1 MAVESIYAEAFIASL
16 LNDATLL
23 GATALNG
30 SFQDVIFKN
39 EARQGAPY
47 PLVVYDLYDPD
58 DVNSGNG
65 VRMMVR
71 SLYRLRTVGK
81 VVDRVLQDAGRVR
94 VTANRVDDLLNNVR
108 RRSYTVDGVTYNFNV
123 WRERELPPPREEP
136 GPTADIRFR
145 LYGGIYVVEQFA

>member
-1 MAVESIYAEAFIASL
+1 MAVESIYAEAFIAHL

-30 SFQDVIFKN
+30 SFQDVVFKN
-39 EARQGAPY
+39 AARQGAAY
-47 PLVVYDLYDPD
+47 PLTVYDLYDPD

-71 SLYRLRTVGK
+71 NLYRFRTVGK
-81 VVDRVLQDAGRVR
+81 VINGVLQDGGRVR
-94 VTANRVDDLLNNVR
+94 VAANRVDALLNSVR
-108 RRSYTVDGVTYNFNV
+108 RQSYTVDDVTYNFNV